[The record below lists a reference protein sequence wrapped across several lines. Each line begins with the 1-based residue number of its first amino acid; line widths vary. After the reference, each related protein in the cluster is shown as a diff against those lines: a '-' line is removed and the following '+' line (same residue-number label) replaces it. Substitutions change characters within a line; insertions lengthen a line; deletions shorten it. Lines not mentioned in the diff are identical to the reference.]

1 MEFKELMVEFAKAAR
16 VDRID
21 PDDDGCYRFEI
32 DGMVVT
38 FSEVLESDEL
48 LTWAEAGELPPEGR
62 ETLYRTL
69 LEALYMGRATGG
81 SVLSVDPE
89 SGMVCLHRGDPLA
102 AMDFERFK
110 ATLQKFVNVLEFW
123 RRTLADFRPAAR
135 EQAETAQT
143 ELDVEREVSLGNFMR
158 V

>member
-1 MEFKELMVEFAKAAR
+1 MEFKKLMADFAAAAR

-21 PDDDGCYRFEI
+21 PDEDGCYRFEI

-38 FSEVLESDEL
+38 LSEVVQSGDL
-48 LTWAEAGELPPEGR
+48 LMWAEVGELPPEGR

-110 ATLQKFVNVLEFW
+110 EALQKFVNVLEFW
-123 RRTLADFRPAAR
+123 RRTLADFRPAVK
-135 EQAETAQT
+135 EQAEAAQA
-143 ELDVEREVSLGNFMR
+143 EPDVEREIALGNFMR

>member
-1 MEFKELMVEFAKAAR
+1 MEFKKLMADFAAAAR
-16 VDRID
+16 IDRID
-21 PDDDGCYRFEI
+21 PDEDGCYRFEI

-89 SGMVCLHRGDPLA
+89 SGMVCLHRSDPLT

-110 ATLQKFVNVLEFW
+110 EALQKFVNVLEFW
-123 RRTLADFRPAAR
+123 RRTLADFRPAAK
-135 EQAETAQT
+135 EHAEAVQAEPG
-143 ELDVEREVSLGNFMR
+143 VEREIAFGNFMR